1 MCVSGR
7 RAVCAQYKRPES
19 EAVGK
24 RVVRACTSTR
34 PVKGKGG
41 GYGTAKK
48 KLHSYAE
55 KPTPMYFFRRE
66 SKKRNE
72 KNSENPVPARPSLS
86 ISCPVSTAPNRNRP
100 THTPPPWDLNT
111 FFQVDG
117 GTCPCGTAVIRYMSN
132 SSVMY
137 IGVWKSVPSIVG
149 HMSYSWGHGR
159 TFRH

>member
-1 MCVSGR
+1 MFGFFYGTCFPCFCIKLIDPCEHIVPLNYDTAMCVSGR

-86 ISCPVSTAPNRNRP
+86 ISCPVSTTPNRNRP
-100 THTPPPWDLNT
+100 THTPPP
-111 FFQVDG
+111 
-117 GTCPCGTAVIRYMSN
+117 
-132 SSVMY
+132 
-137 IGVWKSVPSIVG
+137 
-149 HMSYSWGHGR
+149 
-159 TFRH
+159 